1 MKLLP
6 LLIASLPLFTAH
18 ADDGKLQALRID
30 STGAAALTLRGKD
43 ARQQVLVTAAFENHA
58 ERDFTRRVQYAVAPE
73 GIVKVDAS
81 GLISAVADGSAT
93 ITATSDG
100 VAATLPV
107 KVEKSAVLEPI
118 NFANQIVP

>member
-1 MKLLP
+1 MKP
-6 LLIASLPLFTAH
+6 LIALILSSSLLFA
-18 ADDGKLQALRID
+18 AESPDGKLKSLRID
-30 STGAAALTLRGKD
+30 STGTATLTLRGKD

-93 ITATSDG
+93 ITATADG
-100 VAATLPV
+100 VAASLPV
-107 KVEKSAVLEPI
+107 KVEKSAVLEP
-118 NFANQIVP
+118 